1 MTESE
6 QSWQSHVT
14 QIVSRDGFGHP
25 PNADDKR
32 KLLRFILDEEVQIDD
47 VETEVRRQVLA
58 QGQSPEQADEQVRLM
73 YQLSSYFPHR
83 VP

>member
-6 QSWQSHVT
+6 QRWQGHVRE
-14 QIVSRDGFGHP
+14 IVTRGGFGHP
-25 PNADDKR
+25 PNVNDQRA
-32 KLLRFILDEEVQIDD
+32 LLRVLVDGGVHIDD

-73 YQLSSYFPHR
+73 YQLSTYFPHR